1 MLHHAQS
8 AICAF
13 GSAHASRRR
22 LAMPWEKL
30 GLARPT
36 AMQGPLSTCQLGHCK
51 VPQCVLLPRLSPRWR
66 RAWEVALVHRPRALP
81 PQVTALLQWVR
92 SATRIL
98 AVRHASTMA
107 RKRGARMAVGVC
119 VATCALGDAALAEV
133 AWHRVLSLGGNAASS
148 LRCASRGGS
157 VKTLADH
164 YQADA
169 YEQG

>member
-1 MLHHAQS
+1 
-8 AICAF
+8 
-13 GSAHASRRR
+13 
-22 LAMPWEKL
+22 
-30 GLARPT
+30 
-36 AMQGPLSTCQLGHCK
+36 
-51 VPQCVLLPRLSPRWR
+51 
-66 RAWEVALVHRPRALP
+66 
-81 PQVTALLQWVR
+81 
-92 SATRIL
+92 
-98 AVRHASTMA
+98 
-107 RKRGARMAVGVC
+107 MAVGVC